1 MLKIF
6 VFLPCFNKRFVA
18 FHFNNDM
25 GNPIVKTK
33 VNLNHYEVKLSLKYR
48 LKSQVQNG

>member
-6 VFLPCFNKRFVA
+6 VFLPFFNKRFGA
-18 FHFNNDM
+18 LHFKMDK

-33 VNLNHYEVKLSLKYR
+33 VDINPYEVKLSLKYR
-48 LKSQVQNG
+48 LKSQV

>member
-6 VFLPCFNKRFVA
+6 VFLPCFIKRNVA
-18 FHFNNDM
+18 FHFNKDK
-25 GNPIVKTK
+25 GYPIAKTK